1 MERCNE
7 QFRMNFEPK
16 IWPVVRTFLII
27 KRTDKQTSLK
37 KRCFRW
43 KQNKRCYKWM
53 VPCTM
58 RTADRINETISSS
71 VRAKM
76 TIGIFHNV
84 FFFFKALLGNDLI
97 CNQHEN
103 KLKIWCDK
111 TCVSLAFKNYLNYC
125 ICYFVRL
132 L

>member
-1 MERCNE
+1 MDGAVYNANGR
-7 QFRMNFEPK
+7 P
-16 IWPVVRTFLII
+16 
-27 KRTDKQTSLK
+27 
-37 KRCFRW
+37 
-43 KQNKRCYKWM
+43 NKRNNKLKCACKNDN
-53 VPCTM
+53 
-58 RTADRINETISSS
+58 RDISQC
-71 VRAKM
+71 
-76 TIGIFHNV
+76 
-84 FFFFKALLGNDLI
+84 FFFIKALLGNDLI